1 MAFKPVLL
9 STGLTGWAQLKSSLS
24 QQKVLFSKN
33 YQTTSIIQQF
43 RNKFFNMRSPEDV
56 VGDRNFLLVL
66 LNAYGLGDDI
76 DNTFF
81 IAKVLKDGVVK
92 PSALANRLSDQ
103 RYRELA
109 ADFDFTK
116 NPIQH
121 ISKIDLMEK
130 TISRFQDRSFEIAV
144 GERDQDMRLALSFS
158 RQIRNVAQN
167 ASSNNAAW
175 YQILATPPLREVIQT
190 ALGFPSTL
198 SQLDIDD
205 QHKRM
210 IDKASGVFGSQH
222 ITDLAKE
229 DVVEQI
235 TRRFLVKRQ
244 AESTFQNTS
253 FQTALFLLRGE

>member
-1 MAFKPVLL
+1 
-9 STGLTGWAQLKSSLS
+9 
-24 QQKVLFSKN
+24 
-33 YQTTSIIQQF
+33 
-43 RNKFFNMRSPEDV
+43 
-56 VGDRNFLLVL
+56 
-66 LNAYGLGDDI
+66 
-76 DNTFF
+76 
-81 IAKVLKDGVVK
+81 
-92 PSALANRLSDQ
+92 
-103 RYRELA
+103 
-109 ADFDFTK
+109 
-116 NPIQH
+116 
-121 ISKIDLMEK
+121 MEK

-175 YQILATPPLREVIQT
+175 YQILATPPLREVIQS

-253 FQTALFLLRGE
+253 LQTALFLLRGQ